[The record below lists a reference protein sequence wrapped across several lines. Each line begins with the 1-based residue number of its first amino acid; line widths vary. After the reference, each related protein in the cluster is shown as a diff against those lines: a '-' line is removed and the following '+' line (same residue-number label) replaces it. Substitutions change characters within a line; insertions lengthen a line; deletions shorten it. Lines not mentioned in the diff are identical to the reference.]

1 MKRVNIKET
10 DNRDSSETDLILD
23 NGINTTFNNKLT

>member
-23 NGINTTFNNKLT
+23 NGT